1 MHDIKTN
8 SQSVS
13 QNNQKRLILG
23 GSIVAVVTLVMLTTI
38 PLCKAINQKKE
49 LLKQYSVNM
58 AYEKNI
64 KNDHNVTDVE
74 IERLNRNIHN
84 QEQKL
89 FSLAELDAF
98 SMTTLPTIAS
108 RHGVGIDTVVFLPS
122 NTNTFSTSEYRF
134 SFECKATFT
143 ALIQFISDIEKIEK
157 LINIEELQIDKQA
170 KGEDLLS
177 ATISMVLLAHQE
189 DS

>member
-64 KNDHNVTDVE
+64 KKALGLE
-74 IERLNRNIHN
+74 S
-84 QEQKL
+84 KL
-89 FSLAELDAF
+89 LHFGLTTWQGAF
-98 SMTTLPTIAS
+98 IAY
-108 RHGVGIDTVVFLPS
+108 F
-122 NTNTFSTSEYRF
+122 
-134 SFECKATFT
+134 
-143 ALIQFISDIEKIEK
+143 
-157 LINIEELQIDKQA
+157 
-170 KGEDLLS
+170 
-177 ATISMVLLAHQE
+177 
-189 DS
+189 